1 MYDFRS
7 ICQVF
12 LDQLRIE
19 NVSSILF
26 DNKSLF
32 I

>member
-1 MYDFRS
+1 MIS
-7 ICQVF
+7 GVSEVF
-12 LDQLRIE
+12 LDQLRNE